1 LTDFVFKKKYSEL
14 VIGLKDPVCKIGNA
28 TSAFLRMQVSVKVL
42 RRKSTGDFLFAE
54 ASDDFINFICSVL
67 TFPLGGVLHMLQ
79 GFSSLN
85 CIDNLYKSMTE
96 LSPENYL
103 ISQDLKNKLTKPS
116 IAAQFRLDNQIL
128 PIGAVSLPVYYCHTY
143 ILQNQYTR
151 ALTTTTT
158 IATRKLGVHYSDEKC
173 VPLYFVDPKFSASN
187 SSNRGEF
194 VKGPST
200 YMVTDDLVV
209 TPMSSFNA
217 ISYLNSS
224 NVSLSDLEEKVVSI
238 GPKEVSHFVRS

>member
-1 LTDFVFKKKYSEL
+1 LTDFIFKKKYSEL
-14 VIGLKDPVCKIGNA
+14 VIGLEDPICKIGKV
-28 TSAFLRMQVSVKVL
+28 TSDWRKPISVKVM
-42 RRKSTGDFLFAE
+42 RRKSTGEILFAE
-54 ASDDFINFICSVL
+54 ASDDFINFIFSFL

-85 CIDNLYKSMTE
+85 CIENLYKSMTE

-116 IAAQFRLDNQIL
+116 VAAQFRLDNQIM
-128 PIGAVSLPVYYCHTY
+128 PIGAASLPVYYCHSY

-151 ALTTTTT
+151 ALTTNTTT
-158 IATRKLGVHYSDEKC
+158 IGTHKHDVRYSDEKC
-173 VPLYFVDPKFSASN
+173 VYLNFVDPKFSASN

-238 GPKEVSHFVRS
+238 GQKEVSHFVRS

>member
-1 LTDFVFKKKYSEL
+1 
-14 VIGLKDPVCKIGNA
+14 
-28 TSAFLRMQVSVKVL
+28 M
-42 RRKSTGDFLFAE
+42 
-54 ASDDFINFICSVL
+54 
-67 TFPLGGVLHMLQ
+67 
-79 GFSSLN
+79 
-85 CIDNLYKSMTE
+85 
-96 LSPENYL
+96 
-103 ISQDLKNKLTKPS
+103 
-116 IAAQFRLDNQIL
+116 
-128 PIGAVSLPVYYCHTY
+128 PIGAASLPVYYCHSY

-151 ALTTTTT
+151 ALTTNTTT
-158 IATRKLGVHYSDEKC
+158 IGTHKHDVRYSDEKC
-173 VPLYFVDPKFSASN
+173 VYLNFVDPKFSASN

-238 GPKEVSHFVRS
+238 GQKEGHCILKAWLNSTSSSAALTNGLNQFLTIIKEEK

>member
-1 LTDFVFKKKYSEL
+1 M
-14 VIGLKDPVCKIGNA
+14 CKIGNA
-28 TSAFLRMQVSVKVL
+28 TSAFLRMQVSVKVV

-158 IATRKLGVHYSDEKC
+158 IATRKLGVRYSDEKC

-238 GPKEVSHFVRS
+238 GQKEVSHFVRS